1 MFRERMSFAPFHFH
15 LWMHLPS
22 SPLYHVAQ
30 AVLSLWMDE
39 HHATFAPLARK
50 IHAQIPYSLLVC
62 LCQLAAALSFVI
74 AIV

>member
-1 MFRERMSFAPFHFH
+1 MFRERMSFAPLYFR

-30 AVLSLWMDE
+30 AVLSSWMDE

-50 IHAQIPYSLLVC
+50 IHAQISNSLLVC
-62 LCQLAAALSFVI
+62 LFQLAAALSFVRTI
-74 AIV
+74 I